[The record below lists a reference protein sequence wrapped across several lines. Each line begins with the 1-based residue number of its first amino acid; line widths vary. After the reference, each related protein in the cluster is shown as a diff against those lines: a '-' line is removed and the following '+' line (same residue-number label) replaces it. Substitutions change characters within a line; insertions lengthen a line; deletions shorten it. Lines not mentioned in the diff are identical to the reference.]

1 MKFRDISKNNID
13 KFRVVLRGSDWDNIM
28 GDSHDSNIYVN
39 NFLEYFYS
47 TFNKCFPIKTKLV
60 GTKRLLTP
68 WLTNSLIKS
77 IRLKHYRYK
86 LMKNGQY
93 DKCNY
98 TIYCKLLTKLIK
110 ISKNRYFA
118 SVFSDLKTDIKKTW
132 RLLNNVIGLKS
143 KRTENIDVEV
153 NGVKVESSEV
163 PNKFNQYFTTIGKKI
178 KDDISTNNVNFLEF
192 LPPSINDSIFINS
205 TSPPE
210 IEKVIKSLNC
220 NKVGTKL
227 PKGRVYKI
235 VSEFISIPISK
246 IFNTIISTSEYPKAL
261 KISCVSPIYKKD
273 DPLEIK
279 NYRPISC
286 LPILN
291 VIIEKLLHLRF
302 NGFFEK
308 REILFKN
315 QFGFRRNHSTSDAVL
330 KLVDR
335 IYDAYDKSQYFGSIM
350 LDLSK
355 AFDTVD
361 HNILLSK
368 LYNYGIRGVSH
379 KLIKSYLSERK
390 QYVFCN
396 DTVSETLPVSVGV
409 PQGSVLGPLLFLV
422 YVNDMSTVLT
432 EGASVIQYADD
443 TTLYCSKSNVNET
456 CRILSTNLSRI
467 KIWLDSNYLSLN
479 ISKTHFTI
487 FTNKSINQDISIELE
502 SHKIN
507 YLPNPTFLGITL
519 DQKLTFDEHIKN
531 VKNKVSK
538 SIGILWKVNHLPT
551 DILKT
556 LYYTLIYPYLLYCL
570 LAWGSALKTRLHFL
584 FLKQK
589 KAVRIISK
597 SNYLDPSGPIFK
609 ELKILKLEDLFDL
622 YCAVFMYKIM
632 NENYN
637 SYFYDRIQSFQLEL
651 PYNTRNNQLRMPF
664 FTLTRCKQ
672 NFTYQGISV
681 WNKIPDDIKTNKT
694 SRSFKKH
701 LKNHILDFY

>member
-1 MKFRDISKNNID
+1 MWTNILSESQSGIIETSITDHFPIISVFKYYKNKINKMVKVKFRDISKNNID

-235 VSEFISIPISK
+235 VSELISIPISK

-302 NGFFEK
+302 NGFFET

-330 KLVDR
+330 KLLDK
-335 IYDAYDKSQYFGSIM
+335 IYDAFDKSQYFGSIM

-361 HNILLSK
+361 HSILLTE

-379 KLIKSYLSERK
+379 KLVKSYLSERK

-396 DTVSETLPVSVGV
+396 GTVSETLPVSVGV
-409 PQGSVLGPLLFLV
+409 PHGSVLGPLLFLI
-422 YVNDMSTVLT
+422 YVNDMSNVLT

-443 TTLYCSKSNVNET
+443 TTLYYSTSSVNEM
-456 CRILSTNLSRI
+456 CRILSTNLTRI

-479 ISKTHFTI
+479 VAKTHFTI
-487 FTNKSINQDISIELE
+487 FTNKSIDQDISIELE
-502 SHKIN
+502 GHKIN

-519 DQKLTFDEHIKN
+519 DQKLTFDEHIKT

-538 SIGILWKVNHLPT
+538 SIGILWRVNHLPT
-551 DILKT
+551 EVLKT
-556 LYYTLIYPYLLYCL
+556 LYYSLIYPYLLYCI
-570 LAWGSALKTRLHFL
+570 LAWGSAPKTRLNFL
-584 FLKQK
+584 SLKQK
-589 KAVRIISK
+589 KAKLNFNFTIIS
-597 SNYLDPSGPIFK
+597 
-609 ELKILKLEDLFDL
+609 
-622 YCAVFMYKIM
+622 
-632 NENYN
+632 
-637 SYFYDRIQSFQLEL
+637 
-651 PYNTRNNQLRMPF
+651 
-664 FTLTRCKQ
+664 
-672 NFTYQGISV
+672 
-681 WNKIPDDIKTNKT
+681 
-694 SRSFKKH
+694 
-701 LKNHILDFY
+701 